1 MGGDGSSFQPE
12 LLGAMQHFRNADGRG
27 RTESMPQLLGVDRL
41 PVKAQEHDQL
51 GEAGIPF
58 GLFIHRRK
66 NPNGLPSRSL
76 PAAS

>member
-1 MGGDGSSFQPE
+1 
-12 LLGAMQHFRNADGRG
+12 
-27 RTESMPQLLGVDRL
+27 MPQLLGVDRQ

-66 NPNGLPSRSL
+66 NPNRLPFRSL